1 MTADHLIKYLQHPEQ
16 LQRVSYQ
23 ELKTLALEY
32 PYCAHVHQLLLY
44 KSRIA
49 EQKDYPAILSRTA
62 AHSIDRAFLRG
73 QILRI
78 DAAGQ
83 TVHAPA
89 SEEVFELKP
98 LSELEARLAGMRE
111 AIAPVVEVQAP
122 LTAPAKRKKTLPSTE
137 NLSPDMPANEADNQ
151 AALPDASPT
160 FQPDA
165 SPTPPAESRS
175 DGEPEPVDVDK
186 IPAPEP
192 MSKSGFRSWKRL
204 HSLTVLPPTAPPAAA
219 ETPPVE
225 PEEKQPEAPETADY
239 SLSDLRDMAD
249 RSVEE
254 KEAVASETLAALL
267 ARQGHTGKATEMYE
281 RLCLIFPEKSAYF
294 ARQIQILKNN

>member
-83 TVHAPA
+83 TAYAPA

-111 AIAPVVEVQAP
+111 AITPAVGVQAP
-122 LTAPAKRKKTLPSTE
+122 LTAPEKRTEPLPSTE
-137 NLSPDMPANEADNQ
+137 NLSPDMPANEVDHQ
-151 AALPDASPT
+151 DALPDASPAL
-160 FQPDA
+160 QPDA
-165 SPTPPAESRS
+165 SPTLPAESRS
-175 DGEPEPVDVDK
+175 DGEPEPVDSDE

-192 MSKSGFRSWKRL
+192 MGKSGFRSWKRL
-204 HSLTVLPPTAPPAAA
+204 HTLTVLPLPTPPAAA
-219 ETPPVE
+219 KTPLAK
-225 PEEKQPEAPETADY
+225 PEEKQPETPGTADY
-239 SLSDLRDMAD
+239 SLPDLRGMAE

-267 ARQGHTGKATEMYE
+267 ARQGHTGKAIEMYE

>member
-78 DAAGQ
+78 DAAAQ
-83 TVHAPA
+83 TASPPA

-111 AIAPVVEVQAP
+111 TIMPAEVVQTP
-122 LTAPAKRKKTLPSTE
+122 LTAPEKRKKPLPSTE
-137 NLSPDMPANEADNQ
+137 NLSPDMPANEADSED
-151 AALPDASPT
+151 ALPDASPAL
-160 FQPDA
+160 QPDT

-175 DGEPEPVDVDK
+175 DGDPEPIDHVE
-186 IPAPEP
+186 IHTPEP

-204 HSLTVLPPTAPPAAA
+204 HTLTILPPTAPPAAT
-219 ETPPVE
+219 ETPFAE
-225 PEEKQPEAPETADY
+225 PEEKQTEAPETKDY
-239 SLSDLRDMAD
+239 SLPDLRDMAD

-267 ARQGHTGKATEMYE
+267 ARQGHTGKAIEMYE

-294 ARQIQILKNN
+294 ARQIQNLKNN